1 MKTLIKAMTVLFLM
15 SSFGSAWAGTFN
27 CGTDTNI
34 NYMIIDDTKASSC
47 IDSGEGNI
55 SGNSS
60 NDPFL
65 TAHTNYKIVSK
76 SDEAAVNN
84 PFGVTYTQTKLS
96 NGNTLVEWS
105 FDSSFWNPTD
115 QLGVLG
121 FKFGTGNQLDEWFV
135 VQLVD
140 GQFSGTFTFV
150 NVFGKGGGLSHM
162 NLYATKGDVVRVPE
176 PGTLLLLGA
185 GLLGFGA
192 RRRAKAKA

>member
-1 MKTLIKAMTVLFLM
+1 MHSNSCKEIAIITNLRSLRKMKTLIKAMTVLFLM

-76 SDEAAVNN
+76 SDSCS
-84 PFGVTYTQTKLS
+84 P
-96 NGNTLVEWS
+96 
-105 FDSSFWNPTD
+105 
-115 QLGVLG
+115 LG
-121 FKFGTGNQLDEWFV
+121 
-135 VQLVD
+135 
-140 GQFSGTFTFV
+140 
-150 NVFGKGGGLSHM
+150 
-162 NLYATKGDVVRVPE
+162 
-176 PGTLLLLGA
+176 
-185 GLLGFGA
+185 
-192 RRRAKAKA
+192 